1 MLLSSRPAIAAASA
15 ALVLLLAACSGGA
28 PATDDADTDT
38 PVAPVES
45 TPAGGGSTPPAR
57 NSGND
62 GIAGDEA
69 PVTSIPARWHGYW
82 AANEAGCREPDATSK
97 G

>member
-1 MLLSSRPAIAAASA
+1 MLLFSRPAIAAASA

-45 TPAGGGSTPPAR
+45 TPAGGAW
-57 NSGND
+57 SGW
-62 GIAGDEA
+62 GGMFFIH
-69 PVTSIPARWHGYW
+69 PW
-82 AANEAGCREPDATSK
+82 
-97 G
+97 